1 MWKRRLGAQPCR
13 CCQNIYSGGR
23 SVLAPIRAH
32 LKWSLLRYHSTLL
45 TCASHASGLLLSRCL
60 SNSVFL
66 TQLVFFA
73 AINGPIMAV
82 ALHNAA
88 PLKPEIQFV
97 QALSEYEAILTDDQ
111 KTTFRTYHRQQPPDA
126 TDVMRLTAEIDRENS
141 HRKGRRCVGPRLTNI
156 LQAVQQFSTIVDT
169 IVGGS
174 QSQIACAI
182 WGVLKMSI
190 QVISLA
196 FQLSSLADKVHCRPH
211 PVSHPTLIT
220 YRPYS

>member
-1 MWKRRLGAQPCR
+1 MWKRRLGAQPRQCCR
-13 CCQNIYSGGR
+13 RADLFRRR
-23 SVLAPIRAH
+23 SVLASIRVH
-32 LKWSLLRYHSTLL
+32 LRWSLLRYRSTPL
-45 TCASHASGLLLSRCL
+45 TCASHASGLLSSRCL

-97 QALSEYEAILTDDQ
+97 QALSEYEAILTNDQ
-111 KTTFRTYHRQQPPDA
+111 KTKFRTYHMQQPPDA

-190 QVISLA
+190 QVTSLQHFNCSRWLTKCIA
-196 FQLSSLADKVHCRPH
+196 GRIQL
-211 PVSHPTLIT
+211 LILL
-220 YRPYS
+220 R